1 VLYHLSPEE
10 TPGAVKPASFTY
22 CGTSNGDAPASGLER
37 VAWRDRRAIEAGPR
51 ALNYPALERVTGS
64 GFAVVAVYRELRAG
78 VVELPYAIQPTR
90 VAAALDRLDPPDR
103 EVLEL
108 SLRRQVPDEA
118 LAEFYRCPV
127 PELARRRAAAIER
140 FSNDLGLEGGDA
152 LGDVLRGLLDSS
164 VWQGSDA
171 VPVGSAAANGR
182 AAAPAGFLETV
193 AASSR
198 EVLNG
203 MPGVDGHGVPG
214 VDGRVAK
221 VSPLEH
227 ARPRTPPRLGRSR
240 KGRVR
245 GRRGGVRRL
254 AAAGVMAAAGVA
266 ATGLLVAAAS
276 GGRGDRPDRAL
287 HGDSEGGP
295 FVPRRVSALASAFP
309 TDPHSA
315 SRYQTAYVRRA
326 TVLRDSPG
334 GRPKVRIPGR
344 TPWGSPRVLS
354 VVRQQD
360 KWLGVL
366 APELKNGEIG
376 WVAAE
381 QAEVDDVNYS
391 LHADLSRR
399 ELTVRRGGRAVRRI
413 PVAIGA
419 PATPTPTGRF
429 AVTDKL
435 DVTEPGT
442 PYGCCVLVL
451 TGHQTKLPP
460 GWPGGDRLAVH
471 STGNVDTIGDATSLG
486 CMRVDF
492 REGRWLIRAVPL
504 GAPLFIR
511 R

>member
-1 VLYHLSPEE
+1 MQEAILLRRLASFVLYHLNPEE

-22 CGTSNGDAPASGLER
+22 CGTRNGDAPAGGLEQF
-37 VAWRDRRAIEAGPR
+37 AWRNRRAIEAGPR
-51 ALNYPALERVTGS
+51 AVNYPALERFASS
-64 GFAVVAVYRELRAG
+64 GFGVVAVYRELRAG
-78 VVELPYAIQPTR
+78 VVELPYEIRPTL
-90 VAAALDRLDPPDR
+90 VAAALERLDPSDR

-118 LAEFYRCPV
+118 LAKFYRCSV
-127 PELARRRAAAIER
+127 PELACRRTAAIER
-140 FSNDLGLEGGDA
+140 FSSDLGLDGGDA
-152 LGDVLRGLLDSS
+152 LGDVFKGLLDSS
-164 VWQGSDA
+164 VWSDA
-171 VPVGSAAANGR
+171 AAASGTPPG
-182 AAAPAGFLETV
+182 PAGFLETV
-193 AASSR
+193 AASS
-198 EVLNG
+198 LNG
-203 MPGVDGHGVPG
+203 ARGVEGNGVQ
-214 VDGRVAK
+214 
-221 VSPLEH
+221 
-227 ARPRTPPRLGRSR
+227 PRTHPRSGRSTN
-240 KGRVR
+240 GRVR
-245 GRRGGVRRL
+245 RRRGGVRRI
-254 AAAGVMAAAGVA
+254 ATAGAMAAAGVA

-276 GGRGDRPDRAL
+276 GGRGDRPDRAA
-287 HGDSEGGP
+287 HDGSGGGP

-309 TDPHSA
+309 SDPHSA
-315 SRYQTAYVRRA
+315 SRYQTAYVKRA
-326 TVLRDSPG
+326 TVLRESPG
-334 GRPKVRIPGR
+334 GRPKVRITAR

-366 APELKNGEIG
+366 APELENGEIG
-376 WVAAE
+376 WLAADR
-381 QAEVDDVNYS
+381 AEVDAVNYS
-391 LHADLSRR
+391 LHADLSQR
-399 ELTVRRGGRAVRRI
+399 ELSVRRGGRMVRRI

-471 STGNVDTIGDATSLG
+471 STRNAETIGDAASLG
-486 CMRVDF
+486 CMRVNF
-492 REGRWLIRAVPL
+492 REGRWLIRTVPL